1 MSVLLLHPTGNAN
14 VRAAANG
21 LAGANLLKEF
31 HTSVASFPGGILDGL
46 GSISAF
52 SEIRRRRF
60 GTPLKQLTKT
70 YPWREIGR
78 IASAKVGFSSL
89 IKHESGVFS
98 VDNVYR
104 SLDRRVALRL
114 KQSKAKGIN
123 SIYAY
128 EDGAAY
134 SFREAKKHGVQCFYD
149 LPTGYWRSA
158 KRLLQTEREQRP
170 EWSDTL
176 SGFQDSDAKLSRKD
190 EELRMADII
199 IVASKFTAETLRD
212 YPGELAP
219 VKIIPYGFPLVN
231 PYRDYSNLSIN
242 RPLKLL
248 FVGKLTQQKGIA
260 NLFAAVDA
268 LKDQVTLTLVGRKA
282 SNDNSI
288 LNKALAKHNWIPS
301 LSHHEVLKLMLDH
314 DVLVFP
320 SLFDGFGLVITEAM
334 AQGTPVI
341 ATERSAGPDLIQH
354 GKNGWLVDS
363 SSTGS
368 LQKVIEELLEC
379 PELVAKAGI
388 EAMKT
393 AKARPWE
400 AYEKEL
406 VATVRERLSAAG

>member
-21 LAGANLLKEF
+21 LARANLLKEF
-31 HTSVASFPGGILDGL
+31 HTSFASFPGEMLDRL
-46 GSISAF
+46 GAIGAL

-60 GTPLKQLTKT
+60 STSLKPLTRT
-70 YPWREIGR
+70 YPWIELGR
-78 IASAKVGFSSL
+78 IASTKAGFSNL
-89 IKHESGVFS
+89 MKHESGVFS

-114 KQSKAKGIN
+114 KHSKAEGIN

-134 SFREAKKHGVQCFYD
+134 SFKEAKKYGIQCFYD
-149 LPTGYWRSA
+149 LPTGYWRA
-158 KRLLQTEREQRP
+158 ARRLLQTEHEIRP

-199 IVASKFTAETLRD
+199 IVASRFTAQTLQE
-212 YPGELAP
+212 YPGDLAP
-219 VKIIPYGFPLVN
+219 VKIIPYGFPPVN
-231 PYRDYSNLSIN
+231 PYKDYTDLSGN

-260 NLFAAVDA
+260 NLLAAVEA
-268 LKDQVTLTLVGRKA
+268 LKGQVTLTLVGGKA
-282 SNDNSI
+282 SDDCNT
-288 LNKALAKHNWIPS
+288 LNKALAKHKWIPS
-301 LSHHEVLKLMLDH
+301 LSHQEVLKLMLDH

-363 SSTGS
+363 SSTES
-368 LQKVIEELLEC
+368 LRKVIEELLEC
-379 PELVAKAGI
+379 PELIAKAGI
-388 EAMKT
+388 EAIKT
-393 AKARPWE
+393 ARERPWE

-406 VATVRERLSAAG
+406 VATVQDRLSAVS

>member
-1 MSVLLLHPTGNAN
+1 MSVLLLHPTGNTN

-31 HTSVASFPGGILDGL
+31 HTSVASFPGDILDGL
-46 GSISAF
+46 GSIRAF

-60 GTPLKQLTKT
+60 GTSLKPLTKT
-70 YPWREIGR
+70 YPWRELGR

-114 KQSKAKGIN
+114 KQSKAKEIN

-134 SFREAKKHGVQCFYD
+134 SFKEAKKYGIQCFYD

-158 KRLLQTEREQRP
+158 RRLLQTESELRP
-170 EWSDTL
+170 EWGATL
-176 SGFQDSDAKLSRKD
+176 SGFQDSDVKLSRKD
-190 EELRMADII
+190 DELRMADII

-219 VKIIPYGFPLVN
+219 VKIIPYGFPPVN
-231 PYRDYSNLSIN
+231 PHKDYSDLSIN
-242 RPLKLL
+242 RPMKLL

-282 SNDNSI
+282 SNDCSI
-288 LNKALAKHNWIPS
+288 LNKAIAKHNWIPS

-354 GKNGWLVDS
+354 GKNGWLVES
-363 SSTGS
+363 ASTGS

-379 PELVAKAGI
+379 PELVAKAGA

-406 VATVRERLSAAG
+406 VATVRERLSAVG